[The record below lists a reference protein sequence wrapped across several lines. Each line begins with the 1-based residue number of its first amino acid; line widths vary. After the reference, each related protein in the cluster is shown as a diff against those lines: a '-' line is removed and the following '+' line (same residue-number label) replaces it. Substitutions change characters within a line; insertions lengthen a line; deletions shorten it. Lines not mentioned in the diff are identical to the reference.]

1 MSVKLEHAN
10 LCVRDIEAMIHFLQT
25 ALPEFRVQG
34 EGISNDWTR
43 WVHVGTDDTTLLGSI
58 EGGSCE
64 TLDAIS
70 GAAGRE
76 PSRIRDRRRRG
87 AEQPNEVSRI

>member
-43 WVHVGTDDTTLLGSI
+43 WVHVGTDDTYIAWVNRGWILRNT
-58 EGGSCE
+58 
-64 TLDAIS
+64 
-70 GAAGRE
+70 GRH
-76 PSRIRDRRRRG
+76 IRGCR
-87 AEQPNEVSRI
+87 A